1 MAKMQMMRV
10 GMVALRS
17 DRKPLLEALQWMG
30 VLDIE
35 SAAASEET
43 LPEGFTRPD
52 TRSQTASFE
61 RAAAVAAQALGILN
75 EAAPES
81 KGLLAGLSGR
91 REITAED
98 FEQTVADSREI
109 MDLCHQV
116 LDWQKRRTEC
126 AADIQRISTSLEQ
139 MAPWQSLDVP
149 FRFGGTRTT
158 AAFIGVLPARFS
170 ETELRDAL
178 AGKEPGAAFEVEV
191 LHTSP
196 EQTCLFLLCRR
207 EDAAALGQTL
217 RSMGFSRPPVTAGTS
232 KQGMLPTDEIDR
244 LQDRRRALEEE
255 RADLTRQIEEAAA
268 NRRRIENTIDYYT
281 VRAEKYRIIGELG
294 HTRHTFLVTGYIP
307 EVDLPLLKDRLETR
321 FSLLLEAEPAEDGKA
336 PVKLRNNAFVRPA
349 ETITEMYAL
358 PLASDIDPTPVMSIF
373 YYLFFGMMLSDAGY
387 GLLLVLGSWFLIKKC
402 RPEPGMR
409 RNLQL
414 FFCCGVATIFWGLA
428 FGSFFGDA
436 IPLISGTFFG
446 HEVNLP
452 RLLDPMTQAVEL
464 LVLSLVLGFLQI
476 MVGMGCKFYVQWRS
490 GDRWG
495 AVFDTG
501 FWMTG
506 LAGIGLWLAG
516 GMLTPV
522 LATVGMWT
530 AILSALGLVLTAGRA
545 KKGPMRFVSG
555 LASLY
560 DSTSYVSDLMS
571 YSRLM
576 ALGLTT
582 GAMASVFNK
591 LGTIMGGGVG
601 GVILMLIIFPVG
613 HAISFGLNALGAYVH
628 TIRLQYVELFSKFY
642 EGGGRPFRPFALR
655 SHYIRIKEE
664 TKH

>member
-1 MAKMQMMRV
+1 
-10 GMVALRS
+10 MVALRS

-373 YYLFFGMMLSDAGY
+373 YYLFFGMM
-387 GLLLVLGSWFLIKKC
+387 
-402 RPEPGMR
+402 R

-664 TKH
+664 TKQ

>member
-1 MAKMQMMRV
+1 M
-10 GMVALRS
+10 
-17 DRKPLLEALQWMG
+17 
-30 VLDIE
+30 
-35 SAAASEET
+35 
-43 LPEGFTRPD
+43 
-52 TRSQTASFE
+52 
-61 RAAAVAAQALGILN
+61 
-75 EAAPES
+75 
-81 KGLLAGLSGR
+81 
-91 REITAED
+91 
-98 FEQTVADSREI
+98 ADSREI

-358 PLASDIDPTPVMSIF
+358 PLTSDIDPTPVMSIF

-414 FFCCGVATIFWGLA
+414 FFCCGVATVFWGLA

-664 TKH
+664 TKQ

>member
-170 ETELRDAL
+170 ETELRDTL

-217 RSMGFSRPPVTAGTS
+217 RCMGFAARPVTAGTS

-255 RADLTRQIEEAAA
+255 KADLTRQIEEAAA

-545 KKGPMRFVSG
+545 KKGPMRSSPGSPACTTPPV
-555 LASLY
+555 
-560 DSTSYVSDLMS
+560 MS
-571 YSRLM
+571 
-576 ALGLTT
+576 AT
-582 GAMASVFNK
+582 
-591 LGTIMGGGVG
+591 
-601 GVILMLIIFPVG
+601 
-613 HAISFGLNALGAYVH
+613 
-628 TIRLQYVELFSKFY
+628 
-642 EGGGRPFRPFALR
+642 
-655 SHYIRIKEE
+655 
-664 TKH
+664 

>member
-1 MAKMQMMRV
+1 
-10 GMVALRS
+10 
-17 DRKPLLEALQWMG
+17 
-30 VLDIE
+30 
-35 SAAASEET
+35 
-43 LPEGFTRPD
+43 
-52 TRSQTASFE
+52 
-61 RAAAVAAQALGILN
+61 
-75 EAAPES
+75 
-81 KGLLAGLSGR
+81 
-91 REITAED
+91 
-98 FEQTVADSREI
+98 
-109 MDLCHQV
+109 
-116 LDWQKRRTEC
+116 
-126 AADIQRISTSLEQ
+126 
-139 MAPWQSLDVP
+139 
-149 FRFGGTRTT
+149 
-158 AAFIGVLPARFS
+158 
-170 ETELRDAL
+170 
-178 AGKEPGAAFEVEV
+178 
-191 LHTSP
+191 
-196 EQTCLFLLCRR
+196 
-207 EDAAALGQTL
+207 
-217 RSMGFSRPPVTAGTS
+217 
-232 KQGMLPTDEIDR
+232 MLPTDEIDR

-255 RADLTRQIEEAAA
+255 KADLTRQIEEAAA

-358 PLASDIDPTPVMSIF
+358 PLTSDIDPTPVMSIF

-414 FFCCGVATIFWGLA
+414 FFCCGVATVFWGLA

-501 FWMTG
+501 FWDDR
-506 LAGIGLWLAG
+506 ASRHR
-516 GMLTPV
+516 PV
-522 LATVGMWT
+522 
-530 AILSALGLVLTAGRA
+530 AGRRDA
-545 KKGPMRFVSG
+545 D
-555 LASLY
+555 A
-560 DSTSYVSDLMS
+560 
-571 YSRLM
+571 
-576 ALGLTT
+576 
-582 GAMASVFNK
+582 GA
-591 LGTIMGGGVG
+591 GDGGNVDRD
-601 GVILMLIIFPVG
+601 PVG
-613 HAISFGLNALGAYVH
+613 AGAGADGWPGEKGTDAVRLRARQPVRLHQLCQRPDVVFPPDGPGIDHRRHGLGF
-628 TIRLQYVELFSKFY
+628 Q
-642 EGGGRPFRPFALR
+642 
-655 SHYIRIKEE
+655 
-664 TKH
+664 

>member
-1 MAKMQMMRV
+1 M
-10 GMVALRS
+10 
-17 DRKPLLEALQWMG
+17 
-30 VLDIE
+30 
-35 SAAASEET
+35 
-43 LPEGFTRPD
+43 
-52 TRSQTASFE
+52 
-61 RAAAVAAQALGILN
+61 
-75 EAAPES
+75 
-81 KGLLAGLSGR
+81 
-91 REITAED
+91 
-98 FEQTVADSREI
+98 
-109 MDLCHQV
+109 
-116 LDWQKRRTEC
+116 
-126 AADIQRISTSLEQ
+126 
-139 MAPWQSLDVP
+139 
-149 FRFGGTRTT
+149 
-158 AAFIGVLPARFS
+158 
-170 ETELRDAL
+170 
-178 AGKEPGAAFEVEV
+178 EV

-664 TKH
+664 TKQ